1 MKKSLNILIFTALLG
16 AVGCTQQP
24 TATIEGTITEAKDK
38 TLYLDYLGI
47 SQTSVR
53 DSVKLNDKGSFHF
66 QVPAPE
72 CFDFYRL
79 RVGSRS
85 LPIAIDSTEH
95 VQVSASLDSLPY
107 TLNINGSEVSA
118 QMAQLRASART
129 ATRDV
134 LREQTQKIILANPRS
149 LVAYYA
155 LFLKQNGLPIWDMAD
170 PSDRRLYQAVAT
182 SYNLWMPEYNRTKA
196 LYNQVLEYMQAER
209 SLRSQLAAQQLIA
222 DSENAFLDITL
233 PDAKGQMQSLSQ
245 YRGKVIVL
253 DFSSTE
259 MEQYV
264 AYNFELR
271 ELYNQYHKQGLEIY
285 SVGIERNLLAWEEA
299 TENLPWLTV
308 RALDNEITEVLTRY
322 NVQSLPTLFLFDKEG
337 NVQGRYTDFTAL
349 EADINKY
356 L

>member
-1 MKKSLNILIFTALLG
+1 MKNKISLIFVGFIVLVGCTRQPTFTISGTLTNAADKTIYLEHTALLG
-16 AVGCTQQP
+16 T
-24 TATIEGTITEAKDK
+24 TIVDSCHIDTDGNYSLEA
-38 TLYLDYLGI
+38 
-47 SQTSVR
+47 
-53 DSVKLNDKGSFHF
+53 
-66 QVPAPE
+66 PAPTYP
-72 CFDFYRL
+72 DFYRL
-79 RVGSRS
+79 RVGFRS
-85 LPIAIDSTEH
+85 LPLAIDSTEH
-95 VQVSASLDSLPY
+95 VQVSTSLDSLPY
-107 TLNINGSEVSA
+107 TLNINGSDVSV
-118 QMAQLRASART
+118 QMAQLRATART

-196 LYNQVLEYMQAER
+196 LYNQVLEHMKAER

-222 DSENAFLDITL
+222 ESENAFLDITL
-233 PDAKGQMQSLSQ
+233 SDARGQMQSRSQ

-271 ELYNQYHKQGLEIY
+271 ELYNQYHKRGLEIY
-285 SVGIERNLLAWEEA
+285 SIGIERNLLAWEEA

>member
-1 MKKSLNILIFTALLG
+1 MKNQLSLIFVGFIVLVGCTKQPTFTISGTLTNAADKTIYLEHTALLG
-16 AVGCTQQP
+16 T
-24 TATIEGTITEAKDK
+24 TIVDSCHIDTDGNYSLEA
-38 TLYLDYLGI
+38 
-47 SQTSVR
+47 
-53 DSVKLNDKGSFHF
+53 
-66 QVPAPE
+66 PAPTYPN
-72 CFDFYRL
+72 FYRL

-196 LYNQVLEYMQAER
+196 LYNQV
-209 SLRSQLAAQQLIA
+209 
-222 DSENAFLDITL
+222 
-233 PDAKGQMQSLSQ
+233 
-245 YRGKVIVL
+245 
-253 DFSSTE
+253 
-259 MEQYV
+259 
-264 AYNFELR
+264 
-271 ELYNQYHKQGLEIY
+271 
-285 SVGIERNLLAWEEA
+285 
-299 TENLPWLTV
+299 
-308 RALDNEITEVLTRY
+308 
-322 NVQSLPTLFLFDKEG
+322 
-337 NVQGRYTDFTAL
+337 
-349 EADINKY
+349 
-356 L
+356 

>member
-1 MKKSLNILIFTALLG
+1 MKNQLSLIFVGFIVLVGCSKQPTFTISGTLTNAADKTIYLEHTALLG
-16 AVGCTQQP
+16 T
-24 TATIEGTITEAKDK
+24 TIVDSCHIDTDGNYSLEA
-38 TLYLDYLGI
+38 
-47 SQTSVR
+47 
-53 DSVKLNDKGSFHF
+53 
-66 QVPAPE
+66 PAPTYP
-72 CFDFYRL
+72 DFYRL

-233 PDAKGQMQSLSQ
+233 PDTKGQMQSLSQ

-337 NVQGRYTDFTAL
+337 NVQGRYTNFTAL

>member
-1 MKKSLNILIFTALLG
+1 MKNQLSLIFVGFIVLVGCTKQPTFTISGTLTNAADKTIYLEHTALLG
-16 AVGCTQQP
+16 T
-24 TATIEGTITEAKDK
+24 TIVDSCHIDTDGNYSLEA
-38 TLYLDYLGI
+38 
-47 SQTSVR
+47 
-53 DSVKLNDKGSFHF
+53 
-66 QVPAPE
+66 PAPTYP
-72 CFDFYRL
+72 DFYRL

-85 LPIAIDSTEH
+85 LPLAIDSTEH

-182 SYNLWMPEYNRTKA
+182 SYNLWMPEYDRTKA

>member
-1 MKKSLNILIFTALLG
+1 MKNQLSLIFVGFIVLVGCTKQPTFTISGTLTNAADKTIYLEHTALLG
-16 AVGCTQQP
+16 T
-24 TATIEGTITEAKDK
+24 TIVDSCHIDTDGNYSLEA
-38 TLYLDYLGI
+38 
-47 SQTSVR
+47 
-53 DSVKLNDKGSFHF
+53 
-66 QVPAPE
+66 PAPTYP
-72 CFDFYRL
+72 DFYRL

-209 SLRSQLAAQQLIA
+209 SLRNQLAAQQLIA

-253 DFSSTE
+253 DFSSTK

>member
-1 MKKSLNILIFTALLG
+1 MKNKISLIFVGFIVLVGCTKQPTFTISGTLTNAADKTIYLEHTALLG
-16 AVGCTQQP
+16 T
-24 TATIEGTITEAKDK
+24 TIVDSCHIDTDGNYSLEA
-38 TLYLDYLGI
+38 
-47 SQTSVR
+47 
-53 DSVKLNDKGSFHF
+53 
-66 QVPAPE
+66 PAPTYP
-72 CFDFYRL
+72 DFYRL

-85 LPIAIDSTEH
+85 LPLAIDSTEH

-118 QMAQLRASART
+118 QMAQLRATART

-155 LFLKQNGLPIWDMAD
+155 LFLKQKGLPIWDMAD

-196 LYNQVLEYMQAER
+196 LYNQVLEHMKAER

-222 DSENAFLDITL
+222 ESENAFLDITL
-233 PDAKGQMQSLSQ
+233 SDARGQMQSLSQ

-322 NVQSLPTLFLFDKEG
+322 NVQSIPTLFLFDKEG
-337 NVQGRYTDFTAL
+337 NVQGRYTDFSEL

>member
-1 MKKSLNILIFTALLG
+1 MKNKIALIFVGFIVLVGCTKQPTFTISGTLTNAADKTIYLEHTALLG
-16 AVGCTQQP
+16 T
-24 TATIEGTITEAKDK
+24 TIVDSCLIDTDGNYSLEA
-38 TLYLDYLGI
+38 
-47 SQTSVR
+47 
-53 DSVKLNDKGSFHF
+53 
-66 QVPAPE
+66 PAPTYP
-72 CFDFYRL
+72 DFYRL

-85 LPIAIDSTEH
+85 LPLAIDSTEH

-209 SLRSQLAAQQLIA
+209 SLRNQLAAQQLIA

-253 DFSSTE
+253 DFSSME

-271 ELYNQYHKQGLEIY
+271 ELYNQYHKSGLEIY

>member
-1 MKKSLNILIFTALLG
+1 MKNQLSLIFVGFIVLVGCTKQPTFTISGTLTNAADKTIYLEHTALLG
-16 AVGCTQQP
+16 T
-24 TATIEGTITEAKDK
+24 TIVDSCHIDTDGNYSLEA
-38 TLYLDYLGI
+38 
-47 SQTSVR
+47 
-53 DSVKLNDKGSFHF
+53 
-66 QVPAPE
+66 PAPTYP
-72 CFDFYRL
+72 DFYRL

-95 VQVSASLDSLPY
+95 VQVSTSLDSLPY

-222 DSENAFLDITL
+222 DSENAFMDITL
-233 PDAKGQMQSLSQ
+233 PDTKGQMQSLSQ

-337 NVQGRYTDFTAL
+337 NVQGRYTDFKSL
-349 EADINKY
+349 ETDIAKY

>member
-1 MKKSLNILIFTALLG
+1 MKNQLSLIFVGFIVLVGCTKQPTFTISGTLTNAADKTIYLEHTALLG
-16 AVGCTQQP
+16 T
-24 TATIEGTITEAKDK
+24 TIVDSCHIDTDGNYSLEA
-38 TLYLDYLGI
+38 
-47 SQTSVR
+47 
-53 DSVKLNDKGSFHF
+53 
-66 QVPAPE
+66 PAPTYP
-72 CFDFYRL
+72 DFYRL

-85 LPIAIDSTEH
+85 LPLAIDSTEH

-182 SYNLWMPEYNRTKA
+182 SYNLWMPDYNRTKA
-196 LYNQVLEYMQAER
+196 LYNQVLEQMQAER
-209 SLRSQLAAQQLIA
+209 SLRNQLAAQQLIA
-222 DSENAFLDITL
+222 ESENAFLDITL
-233 PDAKGQMQSLSQ
+233 ADAQGQTQSLSQ

>member
-1 MKKSLNILIFTALLG
+1 MKNQLSLIFVGFIVLVGCTKQPTFTISGTLTNAADKTIYLEHTALLG
-16 AVGCTQQP
+16 TTIVDSCHIDTDGNYSLEASAP
-24 TATIEGTITEAKDK
+24 T
-38 TLYLDYLGI
+38 Y
-47 SQTSVR
+47 
-53 DSVKLNDKGSFHF
+53 
-66 QVPAPE
+66 P
-72 CFDFYRL
+72 DFYRL

-85 LPIAIDSTEH
+85 LPLAIDSTEH

-129 ATRDV
+129 ATREV
-134 LREQTQKIILANPRS
+134 LRKQTQKIILANPRS

-209 SLRSQLAAQQLIA
+209 SLRNQLAAQQLIA
-222 DSENAFLDITL
+222 ESENAFLDITL
-233 PDAKGQMQSLSQ
+233 PDTKGQMQSLSQ

>member
-1 MKKSLNILIFTALLG
+1 MKNQLSLIFVGFIVLVGCTKQPTFTISGTLTNAADKTIYLEHTALLG
-16 AVGCTQQP
+16 T
-24 TATIEGTITEAKDK
+24 TIVDSCHIDTDGNYSLEA
-38 TLYLDYLGI
+38 
-47 SQTSVR
+47 
-53 DSVKLNDKGSFHF
+53 
-66 QVPAPE
+66 PAPTYP
-72 CFDFYRL
+72 DFYRL

-129 ATRDV
+129 ATREV

-322 NVQSLPTLFLFDKEG
+322 NVQSLPTIFLFDKEG
-337 NVQGRYTDFTAL
+337 NVQGRYTNFTAL
-349 EADINKY
+349 EVDINKY

>member
-1 MKKSLNILIFTALLG
+1 
-16 AVGCTQQP
+16 
-24 TATIEGTITEAKDK
+24 
-38 TLYLDYLGI
+38 
-47 SQTSVR
+47 
-53 DSVKLNDKGSFHF
+53 
-66 QVPAPE
+66 
-72 CFDFYRL
+72 
-79 RVGSRS
+79 
-85 LPIAIDSTEH
+85 

-170 PSDRRLYQAVAT
+170 PSDRRLFQAVAT

-209 SLRSQLAAQQLIA
+209 SLRNQLAAQQLIA
-222 DSENAFLDITL
+222 ESENAFLDITL
-233 PDAKGQMQSLSQ
+233 ADAKGQMQSLSQ

-285 SVGIERNLLAWEEA
+285 SVSIDRNQLAWEDA
-299 TENLPWLTV
+299 TEHLPWTIV
-308 RALDNEITEVLTRY
+308 RAYENDAVQVLTQY
-322 NVQSLPTLFLFDKEG
+322 NVQSLPTLYLFDREG
-337 NVQGRYTDFTAL
+337 NVQGRYTDFKSL
-349 EADINKY
+349 ETDIAKY

>member
-1 MKKSLNILIFTALLG
+1 MKNQLSLIFVGFIVLVGCTKQPTFTISGTLTNAADKTIYLEHTALLG
-16 AVGCTQQP
+16 T
-24 TATIEGTITEAKDK
+24 TIVDSCHIDTDGNYSLEA
-38 TLYLDYLGI
+38 
-47 SQTSVR
+47 
-53 DSVKLNDKGSFHF
+53 
-66 QVPAPE
+66 PAPTYP
-72 CFDFYRL
+72 DFYRL

-85 LPIAIDSTEH
+85 LPLAIDSTEQ

-107 TLNINGSEVSA
+107 TLHITGSEVSA

-170 PSDRRLYQAVAT
+170 SFDRRMYQAVAT
-182 SYNLWMPEYNRTKA
+182 SYNLWMPEYNRTQA
-196 LYNQVLEYMQAER
+196 LYNQVLEHMRSER
-209 SLRSQLAAQQLIA
+209 SLRNQLAAQQLIA
-222 DSENAFLDITL
+222 ESENAFLDITL
-233 PDAKGQMQSLSQ
+233 PDAKGQMQSLAQ
-245 YRGKVIVL
+245 FRGNVIVL

-271 ELYNQYHKQGLEIY
+271 ELYNQYHKRGLEIY
-285 SVGIERNLLAWEEA
+285 SVSIDRNQLAWEDA
-299 TENLPWLTV
+299 TENLPWTTV
-308 RALDNEITEVLTRY
+308 RAYENDAMQVLTLY
-322 NVQSLPTLFLFDKEG
+322 NVLSLPTIFLFDKQG
-337 NVQGRYTDFTAL
+337 NIQGRYTDFNAL

>member
-1 MKKSLNILIFTALLG
+1 MKNQLSLIFVGFIVLVGCTKQPTFTISGTLTNAADKTIYLEHTALLG
-16 AVGCTQQP
+16 T
-24 TATIEGTITEAKDK
+24 TIVDSCHIDTDGNYSLEA
-38 TLYLDYLGI
+38 
-47 SQTSVR
+47 
-53 DSVKLNDKGSFHF
+53 
-66 QVPAPE
+66 PAPTYP
-72 CFDFYRL
+72 DFYRL

-182 SYNLWMPEYNRTKA
+182 SYNLGMPEYNRTKA

-233 PDAKGQMQSLSQ
+233 PDTKGQMQSLSQ

>member
-1 MKKSLNILIFTALLG
+1 MKNQLSLIFVGFIVLVGCTKQPTFTISGTLTNAADKTIYLEHTALLG
-16 AVGCTQQP
+16 T
-24 TATIEGTITEAKDK
+24 TIVDSCHIDTDGNYSLEA
-38 TLYLDYLGI
+38 
-47 SQTSVR
+47 
-53 DSVKLNDKGSFHF
+53 
-66 QVPAPE
+66 PAPTYP
-72 CFDFYRL
+72 DFYRL

-85 LPIAIDSTEH
+85 LPLAIDSTEH

-271 ELYNQYHKQGLEIY
+271 ELYNQYHKSGLEIY

>member
-1 MKKSLNILIFTALLG
+1 MKNQLSLIFVGFIVLVGCTKQPTFTISGTLTNAADKTIYLEHTALLG
-16 AVGCTQQP
+16 T
-24 TATIEGTITEAKDK
+24 TIVDSCLIDTDGNYSLEA
-38 TLYLDYLGI
+38 
-47 SQTSVR
+47 
-53 DSVKLNDKGSFHF
+53 
-66 QVPAPE
+66 PAPTYP
-72 CFDFYRL
+72 DFYRL

-129 ATRDV
+129 ATREV

-233 PDAKGQMQSLSQ
+233 PDNKGQMQSLSQ

-337 NVQGRYTDFTAL
+337 NVQGRYTDFTTL

>member
-1 MKKSLNILIFTALLG
+1 MKNQLSLIFVGFIVLVGCTKQPTFTISGTLTNAADKTIYLEHTALLG
-16 AVGCTQQP
+16 T
-24 TATIEGTITEAKDK
+24 TIVDSCHIDTDGNYSLEA
-38 TLYLDYLGI
+38 
-47 SQTSVR
+47 
-53 DSVKLNDKGSFHF
+53 
-66 QVPAPE
+66 PAPTYP
-72 CFDFYRL
+72 DFYRL

-85 LPIAIDSTEH
+85 LPIAIDSMEH

-129 ATRDV
+129 ATREV

-337 NVQGRYTDFTAL
+337 NVQGRYTDFKSL
-349 EADINKY
+349 ETDIAKY

>member
-1 MKKSLNILIFTALLG
+1 MKNQLSLIFVGFIVLVGCTKQPTFTISGTLTNAADKTIYLEHTALLG
-16 AVGCTQQP
+16 T
-24 TATIEGTITEAKDK
+24 TIVDSCHIDTDGNYSLEA
-38 TLYLDYLGI
+38 
-47 SQTSVR
+47 
-53 DSVKLNDKGSFHF
+53 
-66 QVPAPE
+66 PAPTYP
-72 CFDFYRL
+72 DFYRL
-79 RVGSRS
+79 RIGSRS
-85 LPIAIDSTEH
+85 LPLAIDSTEH

>member
-1 MKKSLNILIFTALLG
+1 MKNQLSLIFVGFIVLVGCTKQPTFTISGTLTNAADKTIYLEHTALLG
-16 AVGCTQQP
+16 T
-24 TATIEGTITEAKDK
+24 TIVDSCHIDTDGNYSLEA
-38 TLYLDYLGI
+38 
-47 SQTSVR
+47 
-53 DSVKLNDKGSFHF
+53 
-66 QVPAPE
+66 PAPTYP
-72 CFDFYRL
+72 DFYRL

-85 LPIAIDSTEH
+85 LPLAIDSTEH

-285 SVGIERNLLAWEEA
+285 SVGIERNLLAWEEV

>member
-1 MKKSLNILIFTALLG
+1 MKNKLSLIFVGFIVLVGCSKQPTFIVSGTLTNAQDQTIYLEHTALLG
-16 AVGCTQQP
+16 T
-24 TATIEGTITEAKDK
+24 TIVDSCHIDTDGNYSLEA
-38 TLYLDYLGI
+38 
-47 SQTSVR
+47 
-53 DSVKLNDKGSFHF
+53 
-66 QVPAPE
+66 PAPTYP
-72 CFDFYRL
+72 DFYRL

-85 LPIAIDSTEH
+85 LPLAIDSTEH
-95 VQVSASLDSLPY
+95 VQVITSFDSLPY
-107 TLNINGSEVSA
+107 TLNIYGSEVSVH
-118 QMAQLRASART
+118 MAQLRALTRRT
-129 ATRDV
+129 SREE
-134 LREQTQKIILANPRS
+134 LRQQTQKIILANPRS

-182 SYNLWMPEYNRTKA
+182 SYNLWMPKYNRTKA

-271 ELYNQYHKQGLEIY
+271 ELYNQYHNKGLEIY
-285 SVGIERNLLAWEEA
+285 SVSIDRNQLAWEDA
-299 TENLPWLTV
+299 TEHLPWTTV
-308 RALDNEITEVLTRY
+308 RAYENDAVQVLTQY

-349 EADINKY
+349 ETDINKY

>member
-1 MKKSLNILIFTALLG
+1 MKNQLSLIFVGFIVLVGCTKQPTFTISGTLTNAADKTIYLEHTALLG
-16 AVGCTQQP
+16 T
-24 TATIEGTITEAKDK
+24 TIVDSCHIDTDGNYSLEA
-38 TLYLDYLGI
+38 
-47 SQTSVR
+47 
-53 DSVKLNDKGSFHF
+53 
-66 QVPAPE
+66 PAPTYP
-72 CFDFYRL
+72 DFYRL

-95 VQVSASLDSLPY
+95 VQVSAPLDSLPY

>member
-1 MKKSLNILIFTALLG
+1 MKNQLSLIFVGFIVLVGCTKQPTFTISGTLTNAADKTIYLEHTALLG
-16 AVGCTQQP
+16 T
-24 TATIEGTITEAKDK
+24 TIVDSCHIDTDGNYSLEA
-38 TLYLDYLGI
+38 
-47 SQTSVR
+47 
-53 DSVKLNDKGSFHF
+53 
-66 QVPAPE
+66 PAPTYP
-72 CFDFYRL
+72 DFYRL

-129 ATRDV
+129 ATREV

-182 SYNLWMPEYNRTKA
+182 SYNLWIAEYNRTKA

-209 SLRSQLAAQQLIA
+209 SLRNQLAAQQLIA
-222 DSENAFLDITL
+222 ESENAFLDITL
-233 PDAKGQMQSLSQ
+233 PDTQGQMQSLSQ

-271 ELYNQYHKQGLEIY
+271 ELYNQYHKSGLEIY

-349 EADINKY
+349 EADINTY

>member
-1 MKKSLNILIFTALLG
+1 MKNQLSLILVGFIVLVGCTKQPTFTISGTLTNAADKTIYLEHTALLG
-16 AVGCTQQP
+16 TTIVDSCHID
-24 TATIEGTITEAKDK
+24 TAGNYSLEA
-38 TLYLDYLGI
+38 
-47 SQTSVR
+47 
-53 DSVKLNDKGSFHF
+53 
-66 QVPAPE
+66 PAPTYP
-72 CFDFYRL
+72 DFYRL

-85 LPIAIDSTEH
+85 LPLAIDSIEQ
-95 VQVSASLDSLPY
+95 VQVSTSLDSLPY

-222 DSENAFLDITL
+222 DSGNAFLDITL

>member
-1 MKKSLNILIFTALLG
+1 MKNQLSLIFVGFIVLVGCTKQPTFTISGTLTNAADKTIYLEHTALLG
-16 AVGCTQQP
+16 T
-24 TATIEGTITEAKDK
+24 TIVDSCHIDTDGNYSLEA
-38 TLYLDYLGI
+38 
-47 SQTSVR
+47 
-53 DSVKLNDKGSFHF
+53 
-66 QVPAPE
+66 PAPTYP
-72 CFDFYRL
+72 DFYRL

-85 LPIAIDSTEH
+85 LPLAIDSIEQ
-95 VQVSASLDSLPY
+95 VQVSTSLDSLPY

-118 QMAQLRASART
+118 QMAQLRATART

-134 LREQTQKIILANPRS
+134 LREQTQKMILTNPRS

-285 SVGIERNLLAWEEA
+285 SVSIDRNQLAWEDA
-299 TENLPWLTV
+299 TEHLPWTIV
-308 RALDNEITEVLTRY
+308 RAYENDAVQVLTQY
-322 NVQSLPTLFLFDKEG
+322 NVQSLPTLYLFDREG
-337 NVQGRYTDFTAL
+337 NVQGRYTDFKSL
-349 EADINKY
+349 ETDIAKY

>member
-1 MKKSLNILIFTALLG
+1 MKNQLSLIFVGFIVLVGCTKQPTFTISGTLTNAADKTIYLEHTALLG
-16 AVGCTQQP
+16 T
-24 TATIEGTITEAKDK
+24 TIVDSCHIDTDGNYSLEA
-38 TLYLDYLGI
+38 
-47 SQTSVR
+47 
-53 DSVKLNDKGSFHF
+53 
-66 QVPAPE
+66 PAPTYP
-72 CFDFYRL
+72 DFYRL

-85 LPIAIDSTEH
+85 LPLAIDSTEH

-337 NVQGRYTDFTAL
+337 NVQGRYTDFNAL

>member
-1 MKKSLNILIFTALLG
+1 MKNQLSLIFVGFIVLVGCTKQPTFTISGTLTNAADKTIYLEHTALLG
-16 AVGCTQQP
+16 T
-24 TATIEGTITEAKDK
+24 TIVDSCHIDTDGNYSLEA
-38 TLYLDYLGI
+38 
-47 SQTSVR
+47 
-53 DSVKLNDKGSFHF
+53 
-66 QVPAPE
+66 PAPTYP
-72 CFDFYRL
+72 DFYRL

-222 DSENAFLDITL
+222 DSENAFLDIIL

>member
-1 MKKSLNILIFTALLG
+1 MKNQLSLIFVGFIVLVGCTKQPTFTISGTLTNAADKTIYLEHTALLG
-16 AVGCTQQP
+16 T
-24 TATIEGTITEAKDK
+24 TIVDSCHIDTDGNYSLEA
-38 TLYLDYLGI
+38 
-47 SQTSVR
+47 
-53 DSVKLNDKGSFHF
+53 
-66 QVPAPE
+66 PAPTYP
-72 CFDFYRL
+72 DFYRL

-118 QMAQLRASART
+118 QMAQLRATART

-233 PDAKGQMQSLSQ
+233 PDTKGQMQSLSQ

>member
-1 MKKSLNILIFTALLG
+1 MKNQLSLIFVGFIVLVGCTKQPTFTISGTLTNAADKTIYLEHTALLG
-16 AVGCTQQP
+16 T
-24 TATIEGTITEAKDK
+24 TIVDSCHIDTDGNYSLEA
-38 TLYLDYLGI
+38 
-47 SQTSVR
+47 
-53 DSVKLNDKGSFHF
+53 
-66 QVPAPE
+66 PAPTYP
-72 CFDFYRL
+72 DFYRL

-85 LPIAIDSTEH
+85 LPLAIDSTEH

-271 ELYNQYHKQGLEIY
+271 ELYNQYHKSGLEIY

-337 NVQGRYTDFTAL
+337 TVQGRYTDFTAL

>member
-1 MKKSLNILIFTALLG
+1 MKNQLSLIFVGFIVLVGCTKQPTFTISGTLTNAADKTIYLEHTALLG
-16 AVGCTQQP
+16 T
-24 TATIEGTITEAKDK
+24 TIVDSCLIDTDGNYSLEA
-38 TLYLDYLGI
+38 
-47 SQTSVR
+47 
-53 DSVKLNDKGSFHF
+53 
-66 QVPAPE
+66 PAPTYP
-72 CFDFYRL
+72 DFYRL

-85 LPIAIDSTEH
+85 LPLAIDSTEH

>member
-1 MKKSLNILIFTALLG
+1 MKNQLSLIFVGFIVLVGCTKQPTFTISGTLTNAADKTIYLEHTALLG
-16 AVGCTQQP
+16 T
-24 TATIEGTITEAKDK
+24 TIVDSCHIDTDGNYSLEA
-38 TLYLDYLGI
+38 
-47 SQTSVR
+47 
-53 DSVKLNDKGSFHF
+53 
-66 QVPAPE
+66 PAPTYP
-72 CFDFYRL
+72 DFYRL

-129 ATRDV
+129 ATREV

-155 LFLKQNGLPIWDMAD
+155 LFLKQNGLPIWDIAD

-233 PDAKGQMQSLSQ
+233 PDTKGQMQSLSQ

>member
-1 MKKSLNILIFTALLG
+1 MLVGCTKQPTFTISGTLTNAADKTIYLEHTALLG
-16 AVGCTQQP
+16 T
-24 TATIEGTITEAKDK
+24 TIVDSCHIDTDGNYSLEA
-38 TLYLDYLGI
+38 
-47 SQTSVR
+47 
-53 DSVKLNDKGSFHF
+53 
-66 QVPAPE
+66 PAPTYP
-72 CFDFYRL
+72 DFYRL

-85 LPIAIDSTEH
+85 LPLAIDSTEH

-129 ATRDV
+129 ATREV

-285 SVGIERNLLAWEEA
+285 SVSIDRNQLAWEDA
-299 TENLPWLTV
+299 TEHLPWTIV
-308 RALDNEITEVLTRY
+308 RAYENDAVQVLTQY
-322 NVQSLPTLFLFDKEG
+322 NVQSLPTLYLFDREG
-337 NVQGRYTDFTAL
+337 NVQGRYTDFKSL
-349 EADINKY
+349 ETDIAKY